1 MTAEPTTTPP
11 GAPPV
16 CGAELDTLA
25 RLTAGLDMHRSSAA
39 PALGVRELRLVDGP
53 MGVASTRLDERDTAL
68 LAPSGTALAAT
79 WDTDTARRVGEILG
93 EEFAHAGVDVVL
105 GPNLNLT
112 RSPLSGRSFE
122 HFGEDPL
129 LASAL
134 GAAWI
139 TGVQSRGVGTC
150 AKHLVCNDS
159 ETDRHTYDVRVDD
172 RTLHEVY
179 LAPFEAAARAG
190 AWAIMAAYN
199 RVGGRYCAEH
209 PELLTRELRERWG
222 WDGVTV
228 SDWFG
233 THTTRGALAAGLD
246 LEMPGPARHLGP
258 AAADAA
264 RTDPG
269 LAQRLRESVSR
280 LALLSRRTDRAA
292 GPGKPTAP
300 HATDGTRRPAAPPA
314 GGEAGRR
321 VTPAPDEARAR
332 RVLRSAAAD
341 SFVLLKNEDAA
352 LPLSPGPLRSLA
364 VVGPNAAHPAYQGGS
379 FARIPLR
386 PGVRTPLDALREVY
400 GHGVVRHA
408 TGVFPQHRVPA
419 FSPLGPRPVDA
430 PDARGF
436 TVTYHRL
443 DPDAGTAGRPLA
455 RDVRDTN
462 LLVWFTSLPGIGALA
477 DLPAGPS
484 GLVRASCLLTPDTTG
499 TYDVHLAG
507 TGDVRLYLDGKEAGR
522 GGSRAEP
529 EDVMGALLH
538 GEVTHVPV
546 ELTAGREVRIDIE
559 MRFGGG
565 GKAQGLSFGASA
577 PRPAD
582 AVERAV
588 ETARGA
594 DAALVCVGVTQDS
607 ALESADREHLAL
619 PAAQVELIERVCAVN
634 ARTVVVVNAPHP
646 VDMPWAD
653 RASAVLMTWFPG
665 QEYGPALAEVLAGDR
680 EPGGRLP
687 LTIARRDADHG
698 ALDTRPAPD
707 GTLRYDEGLF
717 IGHRHFDTHRIAPRY
732 AFGHGLGYADI
743 TWRSAHLRTPGPY
756 GGAEPAPETVALVG
770 ARLACGPE
778 RGGKDVVQV
787 YLSPREADGG
797 PVAGRPEQQLAGFAA
812 VRLAP
817 GEEREVTV
825 ALDRRCFSWWDE
837 RSGAW
842 RPRPGRWDIRVARSS
857 RDVFHRFTAWLDT
870 DGRLR
875 PDPAEG

>member
-11 GAPPV
+11 RTPHPG
-16 CGAELDTLA
+16 LDELA
-25 RLTAGLDMHRSSAA
+25 RVTAGLDMHHSA
-39 PALGVRELRLVDGP
+39 PAPTLGVRELRLVDGP

-79 WDTDTARRVGEILG
+79 WDTEAARAVGEVLG
-93 EEFAHAGVDVVL
+93 DEFAHAGVDVVL

-122 HFGEDPL
+122 HFGEDP
-129 LASAL
+129 AVAAAL

-139 TGVQSRGVGTC
+139 TGLQSRGVGAC

-172 RTLHEVY
+172 RALHEVY

-199 RVGGRYCAEH
+199 RVGGLHCAEN

-233 THTTRGALAAGLD
+233 THTTRGALTAGLD

-258 AAADAA
+258 AAAEAA
-264 RTDPG
+264 RTDPT
-269 LAQRLRESVSR
+269 LLRRLGDAAAR
-280 LALLSRRTDRAA
+280 LALLSRRT
-292 GPGKPTAP
+292 
-300 HATDGTRRPAAPPA
+300 RRPA
-314 GGEAGRR
+314 EAA
-321 VTPAPDEARAR
+321 APDDERAR
-332 RVLRSAAAD
+332 RVLRDVAAD
-341 SFVLLKNEDAA
+341 SFVLLKNENGA
-352 LPLSPGPLRSLA
+352 LPLPPDTVRSLA

-386 PGVRTPLDALREVY
+386 PGVRTPLDALREAY
-400 GHGVVRHA
+400 GPDTVHHTDGVL
-408 TGVFPQHRVPA
+408 PQHRVPA
-419 FSPLGPRPVDA
+419 FSPLGPRAADA
-430 PDARGF
+430 PDEPGF

-443 DPDAGTAGRPLA
+443 DTDTSAQAADDGSMTAGEPLA

-477 DLPAGPS
+477 DLPEVPS
-484 GLVRASCLLTPDTTG
+484 ALVRASCLLTPETAG
-499 TYDVHLAG
+499 TYDIHLAG
-507 TGDVRLYLDGKEAGR
+507 TGDVRLRVDGREAGR

-529 EDVMGALLH
+529 ADVMGALLH

-546 ELTAGREVRIDIE
+546 ELTAGNQVRIDIE

-577 PRPAD
+577 PRHAD
-582 AVERAV
+582 AVDRAV
-588 ETARGA
+588 ATAREA

-607 ALESADREHLAL
+607 ALESADRADLAL

-634 ARTVVVVNAPHP
+634 ERTVVVVNAPHP
-646 VDMPWAD
+646 VHMPWAE

-665 QEYGPALAEVLAGDR
+665 QEYGPALADVLTGRR

-687 LTIARRDADHG
+687 LTIARRDTDHG
-698 ALDTRPAPD
+698 ALDTRPAED
-707 GTLRYDEGLF
+707 GTLRYSEGLLT
-717 IGHRHFDTHRIAPRY
+717 GHRHFDTRHITPRY

-743 TWRSAHLRTPGPY
+743 SWHSAHLRIPAPGA
-756 GGAEPAPETVALVG
+756 GARPDPETVALVG
-770 ARLACGPE
+770 ARLGCGPR
-778 RGGKDVVQV
+778 RGGKEVVQV
-787 YLSPREADGG
+787 YLSPRDTAGG
-797 PVAGRPEQQLAGFAA
+797 PVEGRPEQQLAGFST
-812 VRLAP
+812 VRMTAS
-817 GEEREVTV
+817 EDREVTI
-825 ALDRRCFSWWDE
+825 ALDRRAFSWWDTE
-837 RSGAW
+837 SGAW
-842 RPRPGRWDIRVARSS
+842 RVRPGRWDVRVARSS
-857 RDVFHRFTAWLDT
+857 REVFDQFTVWID
-870 DGRLR
+870 
-875 PDPAEG
+875 AEGAVRPGPDGD

>member
-1 MTAEPTTTPP
+1 MTAEPATTPP
-11 GAPPV
+11 TAPTQPP
-16 CGAELDTLA
+16 GPDELA
-25 RLTAGLDMHRSSAA
+25 RVTAGLDMHHSTPA
-39 PALGVRELRLVDGP
+39 PDLCVRELRLVDGP

-68 LAPSGTALAAT
+68 LAPSATALAAT
-79 WDTDTARRVGEILG
+79 WDTRAARVIGEILG

-122 HFGEDPL
+122 HFGEDPA
-129 LASAL
+129 LAAAL

-139 TGVQSRGVGTC
+139 TGMQSRGVGAC

-172 RTLHEVY
+172 RALHEVY

-199 RVGGRYCAEH
+199 RVGGRHCAEN
-209 PELLTRELRERWG
+209 PELLSRELRERWG

-233 THTTRGALAAGLD
+233 THTTRGALTAGLD
-246 LEMPGPARHLGP
+246 LEMPGPARHLG
-258 AAADAA
+258 AAATEAA
-264 RTDPG
+264 RSDPS
-269 LAQRLRESVSR
+269 LLHQLRYSAAR
-280 LALLSRRTDRAA
+280 LALLSRRTQR
-292 GPGKPTAP
+292 TAE
-300 HATDGTRRPAAPPA
+300 AT
-314 GGEAGRR
+314 
-321 VTPAPDEARAR
+321 APDEDHAR
-332 RVLRSAAAD
+332 RVLRDAAAD
-341 SFVLLKNEDAA
+341 SFVLLKNDDAA
-352 LPLSPGPLRSLA
+352 LPLPPGQVRSLS

-386 PGVRTPLDALREVY
+386 PGVRTPLDALREAY
-400 GHGVVRHA
+400 GPDTVHHA
-408 TGVFPQHRVPA
+408 TAVFPQHRVPA
-419 FSPLGPRPVDA
+419 FTPLGPRAADSPA
-430 PDARGF
+430 EQGF

-443 DPDAGTAGRPLA
+443 DTNGGDTTSAGEPLA

-462 LLVWFTSLPGIGALA
+462 LLVWFTALPGIGALA
-477 DLPAGPS
+477 DLPDGPS
-484 GLVRASCLLTPDTTG
+484 ALVHASCLLTPETTG
-499 TYDVHLAG
+499 TYDIHLAG
-507 TGDVRLYLDGKEAGR
+507 TGDVRLHIDGLEAGR

-529 EDVMGALLH
+529 ADVMGALLH
-538 GEVTHVPV
+538 GDVTHVPV

-588 ETARGA
+588 ATARNA

-607 ALESADREHLAL
+607 ALESADRDTLAL
-619 PAAQVELIERVCAVN
+619 PAAQVDLIERVCAVN
-634 ARTVVVVNAPHP
+634 ERTIVVVNAPHP
-646 VDMPWAD
+646 VDMPWAE
-653 RASAVLMTWFPG
+653 RAGAVLMTWFPG
-665 QEYGPALAEVLAGDR
+665 QEYGPALADVLTGEC

-687 LTIARRDADHG
+687 LTIAHRDTDHG

-707 GTLRYDEGLF
+707 GTLSYTEGLLT
-717 IGHRHFDTHRIAPRY
+717 GHRHFDTRHITPRY

-743 TWRSAHLRTPGPY
+743 TWHSAQLRTP
-756 GGAEPAPETVALVG
+756 ATESVALIAV
-770 ARLACGPE
+770 RLGCGPQ
-778 RGGKDVVQV
+778 RAGKEVVQV
-787 YLSPREADGG
+787 YLSPRAADGA
-797 PVAGRPEQQLAGFAA
+797 PIEDRPEQQLAGFSA

-825 ALDRRCFSWWDE
+825 ELEPRAFSWWYE
-837 RSGAW
+837 ESAAW
-842 RPRPGRWDIRVARSS
+842 RVRPGRWDIRVARSS
-857 RDVFHRFTAWLDT
+857 RDVFARFTVWTDT
-870 DGRLR
+870 EGRLCHG
-875 PDPAEG
+875 PENG